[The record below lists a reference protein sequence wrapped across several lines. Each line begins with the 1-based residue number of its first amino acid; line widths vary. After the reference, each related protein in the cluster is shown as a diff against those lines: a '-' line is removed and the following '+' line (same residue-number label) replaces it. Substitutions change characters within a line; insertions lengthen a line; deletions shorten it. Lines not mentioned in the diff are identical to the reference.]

1 MTKYMD
7 EQNIR
12 EIEARLDIVEII
24 SETVQLN
31 RRGNNY
37 WGLCPFHPEKTPSFS
52 VNRNKQMYYCF
63 GCHAGGN
70 IFSYVMKKEGLDFKE
85 ALELLAARAGIEIIL
100 PRDRKSLD
108 KRKALIAVNNAAT
121 QFYADTLSSEKG
133 RTARAY
139 LEKRGLT
146 PESISVFRLG
156 YAPDDWN
163 LVEEYLFKKGFAPE
177 IIKASGLI
185 KRSDNQNRFY
195 DLFRNRIVFPIFMYN
210 QDVVG
215 FGGRSLGEA
224 MPKYLNT
231 AETEL
236 FSKRRNLYGLAQGRE
251 SIREKNSAFLVE
263 GYMDCIKLHQAGI
276 KNAVAS
282 LGTALTEEQASLLHR
297 YAERVVVL
305 YDGDEAGQR
314 ETMRAIKVLRAAG
327 LQVEIVSL
335 PPGKD
340 PDEYIESYGKEG
352 FWNYVK
358 NNACSDIEFN
368 LNRYIYTTPSLDLQA
383 KIRIIGMLKP
393 DIVDLP
399 SALERDFYTK
409 LLARKL
415 EVAENLVGQE
425 LKTATGYR
433 SHKKGLPSVEGD
445 SASPAKAISL
455 QERVLL
461 AMLRDELIYDRVKQ
475 RIGITF
481 FADSNYRDLIARYD
495 GLAGDPN
502 HKMSQ
507 LSRKASEWG
516 IEEAWARIALLLD
529 SDPHDYARDADEF
542 MLRVEEKKAQRPWQ
556 NAAEE
561 ITNLG
566 DKGTF
571 DSVLTF
577 ILQLDKFGIGT
588 REGGRR

>member
-24 SETVQLN
+24 SESVQLN

-85 ALELLAARAGIEIIL
+85 ALELLAAKAGIEITL

-133 RTARAY
+133 RAARAY

-146 PESISVFRLG
+146 QESISIFRLG
-156 YAPDDWN
+156 YATDDWN
-163 LVEEYLFKKGFAPE
+163 LVEEYLLKKGFAPE
-177 IIKASGLI
+177 IIQASGLI

-251 SIREKNSAFLVE
+251 SIRENNSAFLVE

-276 KNAVAS
+276 KNVVAS

-297 YAERVVVL
+297 YTERVVVL

-314 ETMRAIKVLRAAG
+314 ETMRAIKVLGAAG

-358 NNACSDIEFN
+358 NNACSAIEFK
-368 LNRYIYTTPSLDLQA
+368 LNRYIYATPSLDLQA

-393 DIVDLP
+393 DILDLP
-399 SALERDFYTK
+399 SALERDFYVK

-425 LKTATGYR
+425 FKTAAGHQ
-433 SHKKGLPSVEGD
+433 SHKKGFLPGEGD
-445 SASPAKAISL
+445 SASPAKVINL

-475 RIGITF
+475 RIGIKF
-481 FADSNYRDLIARYD
+481 FADPGYRALVARYD
-495 GLAGDPN
+495 GLAGDPSR
-502 HKMSQ
+502 KMTE
-507 LSRKASEWG
+507 LSRRAAEWG
-516 IEEAWARIALLLD
+516 IEEPWARIALLLE
-529 SDPHDYARDADEF
+529 SEQPDYARDAEEF
-542 MLRVEEKKAQRPWQ
+542 LLRVEQEKALRQWQ
-556 NAAEE
+556 SYAEE
-561 ITNLG
+561 IKNLG
-566 DKGTF
+566 DKGSF
-571 DSVLTF
+571 DSVLSF
-577 ILQLDKFGIGT
+577 ILQLDKLGIGT